1 MVEALNR
8 AKIALNIH
16 VEDDL
21 PYKVNMRTFEITGCG
36 AFLLTDK
43 AYGIEKMFNV
53 GKELVTYAS
62 EGDLIEMAK
71 YYLDSRK
78 EREEIANRAQER
90 SYREHSYEVRVRMLL
105 DITGRYKF

>member
-71 YYLDSRK
+71 YYIDPEN
-78 EREEIANRAQER
+78 EREEIANKAQEKA
-90 SYREHSYEVRVRMLL
+90 YRKHTYESRVNRILEA
-105 DITGRYKF
+105 I